1 VQLVSAWEGRLAF
14 ARRSVRIWRPFALY
28 LARPWLVVDRLFR
41 LRMSPPTQIQDLW
54 VCLHG
59 RSPLRGVTS
68 RGQLGVAN
76 CSPPAPTPLKRA
88 SVPATDQ
95 TWRRTA
101 SDCGRSCEVV
111 PAARPHR
118 ASEIGALQPIAA
130 NRNALPWLPFSR
142 ASRTAISTACVPCS
156 TRAGFARG

>member
-1 VQLVSAWEGRLAF
+1 MGRSTGIRASLGANLAAF
-14 ARRSVRIWRPFALY
+14 CT
-28 LARPWLVVDRLFR
+28 LFR
-41 LRMSPPTQIQDLW
+41 ATLAGRGSPLPVANVAPTQIQDLW

-59 RSPLRGVTS
+59 RSRLRGVTS

-76 CSPPAPTPLKRA
+76 CSPPALTPLKRA

-101 SDCGRSCEVV
+101 GDCGRSCEVV

-118 ASEIGALQPIAA
+118 ASEIGALQPITA
-130 NRNALPWLPFSR
+130 NRNAPPWLPFSR